1 MFNVGPGELLVI
13 LVVALIVLGPE
24 RLPDAARKVG
34 TVVAEL
40 RRLSHGVEDQARQAM
55 TDAAATAAPTEAVAP
70 AIDRTRRD
78 AAA

>member
-40 RRLSHGVEDQARQAM
+40 RRLSQGLQDQAHQAM
-55 TDAAATAAPTEAVAP
+55 TDATATAAPSEAVAP
-70 AIDRTRRD
+70 PIDRTRRD